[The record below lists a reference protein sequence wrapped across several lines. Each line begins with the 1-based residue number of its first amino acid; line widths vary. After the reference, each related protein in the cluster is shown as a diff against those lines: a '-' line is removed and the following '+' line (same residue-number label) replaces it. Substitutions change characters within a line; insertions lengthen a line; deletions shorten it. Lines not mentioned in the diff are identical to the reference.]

1 MGFFGDST
9 PKRVTKEE
17 MREIMQNL
25 YGKLDEAERI
35 EVEKLFRADL
45 EETGIEAGISQAE
58 FTAAIDWLRANR
70 QKHVLEDD
78 DIVLIEKYFAEHL
91 KD

>member
-1 MGFFGDST
+1 MGLFGDST
-9 PKRVTKEE
+9 PKRVISEE

-25 YGKLDEAERI
+25 YGKLDEEERI

-45 EETGIEAGISQAE
+45 NESGIEAGITQAE
-58 FTAAIDWLRANR
+58 FTAAIGWLRANSR
-70 QKHVLEDD
+70 KHVLEDS
-78 DIVLIEKYFAEHL
+78 DIALIEQYFTEHL